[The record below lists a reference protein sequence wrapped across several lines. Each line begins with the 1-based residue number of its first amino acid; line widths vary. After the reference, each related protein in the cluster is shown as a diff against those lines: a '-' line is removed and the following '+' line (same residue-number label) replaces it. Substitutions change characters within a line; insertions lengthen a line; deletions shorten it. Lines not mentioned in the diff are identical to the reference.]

1 MRRNLE
7 LSLRRLGA
15 RKKCHDLV
23 ALSVKRQ
30 TSRAPVV
37 APAPRAAE
45 GAPPPKAVQLA
56 KAVLPV
62 AAARPAKGEP
72 PYLLQVM
79 TRIERKDLS
88 MLERLGDQLV
98 RLIED
103 EGWDLVHASC
113 EVSNTEVD
121 LYLHWNIGTNSNA
134 LLEAELN
141 LPDKPAYARFER
153 AIVFET
159 KELVRPVTRMSRPV
173 DLVPGERYVYLR
185 ATYNVKTQKLAEFQA
200 RLEES
205 LVPFAKINGWML
217 GDAFLGITG
226 VSGSITQLWLVP
238 ERSMGIAQARLAR
251 ATWQD
256 LLTEPPVC
264 KFLDPLNID
273 PTFGQGQRP
282 TTSVPDKRYSA
293 PPASATGTKAAS

>member
-15 RKKCHDLV
+15 RVKCNDLV
-23 ALSVKRQ
+23 AQSLERQ
-30 TSRAPVV
+30 GRRAPIV
-37 APAPRAAE
+37 APAPRAAD
-45 GAPPPKAVQLA
+45 ATPPAKPLQLA
-56 KAVLPV
+56 KAVQPGV
-62 AAARPAKGEP
+62 AGRPASVEP

-121 LYLHWNIGTNSNA
+121 LYLHWNIGTDANA

-159 KELVRPVTRMSRPV
+159 KELVRPITRVSRKFDPTSE
-173 DLVPGERYVYLR
+173 ERYVYLR
-185 ATYNVKTQKLAEFQA
+185 TAYNVKTQKLAEFQA
-200 RLEES
+200 RIEES
-205 LVPFAKINGWML
+205 VVPFAKINGWML
-217 GDAFLGITG
+217 GDAFLGVTG
-226 VSGSITQLWLVP
+226 VSGSVTQLWLVP

-264 KFLDPLNID
+264 KFLDPMNID
-273 PTFGQGQRP
+273 PTFGKGQRR
-282 TTSVPDKRYSA
+282 TTTVADARYSA
-293 PPASATGTKAAS
+293 PPASAKVAS